1 MILEVTGNSLTSN
14 NMNRTIF
21 FLLFFA
27 SFNLFSEEIDTN
39 KVFRLK
45 QLNIE
50 DSRIVSQKELEF
62 SAINI
67 LTRSDIERSNYFQIS
82 EIISKS
88 PGVFIKNYGGLGG
101 LKTVTLRGTNSMQT
115 VVAFDG
121 IPLNSI
127 QNGSFD
133 LTGIPLSI
141 IDKVEVTRGGASS
154 SFGSNS
160 IAGAIN
166 FIPKIVDRN
175 ELELFVKHTSFAE
188 TQVMSSYNF
197 KISSVKNS
205 INIDWTN
212 GPGDYP
218 FEYLQFGEKKTV
230 RRNNNYF
237 KNFAISYSNE
247 FLDSISNFRNTIIYE
262 KSKRGVPGAILQ
274 GRIEST
280 KANLS
285 EQKVFAKSS
294 YDYFQL
300 ENFLA
305 GLDAAYRYSYMQFID
320 PELPSMNGIGTSNI
334 FATNDFIFQA
344 KIGFNF
350 ENNEIFLR
358 TGTNCSLLEGD
369 MLDPKAGA
377 KVHRLNLFITV
388 SYSNVLYLFNS
399 KITSNISSRA
409 DFFDDGGP
417 SLSPSI
423 GLKIDYDYVYLKILN
438 SFNYRKPSF
447 NEMYYLNYGTKDLR
461 PEKSSNYT
469 ITFGSNYLEKV
480 QVDFSA
486 FLIETRDQIIA
497 IPKSPISWSAANI
510 DKVEHKG
517 LELSLLGK
525 YSEIFLEKIGF
536 NWTLQSSINKTKS
549 SLFYNKQLIL
559 TPQEIIN
566 GYILMNFQYLKF
578 SVDFDYTSFR
588 YTDPENNN
596 NSILPKYLLLDF
608 GIIIPIEIKEKEL
621 NVVMDC
627 KNVLDKQYE
636 IIPNYPMPKR
646 QFIVGLNIK
655 Y

>member
-1 MILEVTGNSLTSN
+1 MILEVTENSLTSS
-14 NMNRTIF
+14 NMNRTLL
-21 FLLFFA
+21 FLLLFA
-27 SFNLFSEEIDTN
+27 SINLYSEEVDSN

-50 DSRIVSQKELEF
+50 GSRIVSQKELEF

-166 FIPKIVDRN
+166 FVPKIADRN
-175 ELELFVKHTSFAE
+175 ELDLFVKHTSFAE
-188 TQVMSSYNF
+188 TQVISSYNF
-197 KISSVKNS
+197 KINSVKNS

-212 GPGDYP
+212 SSGNYP
-218 FEYLQFGEKKTV
+218 FEFLQFGEKKTV

-237 KNFAISYSNE
+237 KNFTISYSNE
-247 FLDSISNFRNTIIYE
+247 YLNNISNVRNTLIYE
-262 KSKRGVPGAILQ
+262 KSKRGVPGAVLQ
-274 GRIEST
+274 GRIEAA
-280 KANLS
+280 KAKLS

-294 YDYFQL
+294 YDYFQS
-300 ENFLA
+300 ENYLV

-320 PELPSMNGIGTSNI
+320 PELPSMNGVGTNNI
-334 FATNDFIFQA
+334 FKTNDFIVQS

-350 ENNEIFLR
+350 ENNELFIR
-358 TGTNCSLLEGD
+358 TGANYSLLEGD
-369 MLDPKAGA
+369 MLDPKAGE
-377 KVHRLNLFITV
+377 KVHRLNPFVIA
-388 SYSNVLYLFNS
+388 SYSNILYLFNS
-399 KITSNISSRA
+399 KITSNISTRE
-409 DFFDDGGP
+409 DFFDDGSP
-417 SLSPSI
+417 ALSSSI
-423 GLKIDYDYVYLKILN
+423 GLKIDYDCVYIKILN

-461 PEKSSNYT
+461 PEKSTNYT
-469 ITFGSNYLEKV
+469 LTFGSNYLERF

-486 FLIETRDQIIA
+486 FLIETKDQIIA

-517 LELSLLGK
+517 IEISLFAKCPELF
-525 YSEIFLEKIGF
+525 IEKTGF
-536 NWTLQSSINKTKS
+536 NWTLQSSMNKTKG

-566 GYILMNFQYLKF
+566 GYILMNFDYLKF

-588 YTDPENNN
+588 YADPENNKN
-596 NSILPKYLLLDF
+596 NILPNYLLLDF
-608 GIIIPIEIKEKEL
+608 GIIIPIKIKSNEI
-621 NVVMDC
+621 NCIVDC
-627 KNVLDKQYE
+627 KNALDKQYE

-646 QFIVGLNIK
+646 QFIIGLNIK